1 MELAEFR
8 LMKQYSVCVCAC
20 ACVRN
25 SQYAR
30 LSCRGKWK
38 SSWRYWQCAW
48 FTEGQCVVRFDEKFT
63 SPVFFEG
70 PTVTG
75 NISWLWWR
83 TVLCV
88 M

>member
-1 MELAEFR
+1 
-8 LMKQYSVCVCAC
+8 
-20 ACVRN
+20 
-25 SQYAR
+25 
-30 LSCRGKWK
+30 
-38 SSWRYWQCAW
+38 
-48 FTEGQCVVRFDEKFT
+48 VVRFDEKFT

-88 M
+88 MILWEQFFSLMVHHPISPVMFVPFWTENFLIVV